1 MSEAKG
7 SSGGFL
13 GFLRETAIVLVGALI
28 ASTLLRLFLVQVFVI
43 PSRSM
48 EDTLRIGDRVAV
60 QKVQPYE
67 RGDVVVF
74 RDALEWLGNPDRTRL
89 SWWQEALTFVGL
101 LPDESANHLV
111 KRVVG
116 LPGDHVTCCDSLG
129 RLSVNGVAVDEAG
142 YLYADAATGE
152 SVKPSDFPFD
162 VVVPAGRLFVMG
174 DHRDNSADSRCHL
187 DEAVN
192 GVEGAGAFVPTDAVV
207 GTTVAVLFPFDRW
220 QGFSTPDSF
229 DVVPPSEA
237 DPPAAPV
244 IRGPRVPC

>member
-1 MSEAKG
+1 VAEAKEPA
-7 SSGGFL
+7 GGFL
-13 GFLRETAIVLVGALI
+13 GFLRESAIVLVGALV

-60 QKVQPYE
+60 QKVQPYD

-74 RDALEWLGNPDRTRL
+74 RDDLEWLGNPDRTRL
-89 SWWQEALTFVGL
+89 AWWAEALTFVGL
-101 LPDESANHLV
+101 MPDESANHLV

-116 LPGDHVTCCDSLG
+116 LPGDRVTCCGTDG
-129 RLSVNGVAVDEAG
+129 RLSVNGVPVDETA
-142 YLYADAATGE
+142 YLYVDPATNTM
-152 SVKPSDFPFD
+152 VKPSEFPFD
-162 VVVPAGRLFVMG
+162 VVVPAGRLFVLG

-192 GVEGAGAFVPTDAVV
+192 GVAGAGAFVPTDAVV

-220 QGFSTPDSF
+220 KSFTTPTSF
-229 DVVPPSEA
+229 DDIPANETEA
-237 DPPAAPV
+237 PASPV
-244 IRGPRVPC
+244 IRGPGVPC